1 MSGNRSGHV
10 VAAAVVCLILPTVA
24 VILRFLSRRMAR
36 AGLWVD
42 DYVVVLAMVFSW
54 GPNIVNLLGV
64 RRGFGKH
71 IGDISGPQLFE
82 YFKYLYAFEFLYT
95 LGMSSVK
102 YSILCFMYRIFPI
115 VQFRRILIG
124 CLVFVIALTVSVIL
138 VSMFQ
143 CVPIHKFWETLAGEL
158 SHELGGRC
166 IDVDTYFLVAG
177 GINTVTDFALLA
189 LPIPILWSL
198 RTGTPQKLLLTA
210 IFTVGLTVC
219 VVSIIRLVV
228 LSEVDKSDITWNYV
242 PAACWTA
249 AEPSI
254 AVVSACL
261 PSLRPLFVRLIW
273 RNTHRPK
280 LSSSKHLTSWRSNK
294 KQSRTGS
301 TQGSF
306 NRLNEFSTSL
316 DDSGGTGLWNSNTVK
331 VFGGTKPKR
340 GSGGKGKREEVELED
355 HGSEAEVP
363 LGRIRA
369 KTEVV
374 LTISDRVDWRDDL
387 F

>member
-1 MSGNRSGHV
+1 MS
-10 VAAAVVCLILPTVA
+10 A
-24 VILRFLSRRMAR
+24 
-36 AGLWVD
+36 
-42 DYVVVLAMVFSW
+42 
-54 GPNIVNLLGV
+54 
-64 RRGFGKH
+64 
-71 IGDISGPQLFE
+71 
-82 YFKYLYAFEFLYT
+82 
-95 LGMSSVK
+95 SSVSSALSSYLRSTNPISPVRITK
-102 YSILCFMYRIFPI
+102 NLHSAEILTSTK
-115 VQFRRILIG
+115 G
-124 CLVFVIALTVSVIL
+124 
-138 VSMFQ
+138 
-143 CVPIHKFWETLAGEL
+143 
-158 SHELGGRC
+158 
-166 IDVDTYFLVAG
+166 
-177 GINTVTDFALLA
+177 
-189 LPIPILWSL
+189 
-198 RTGTPQKLLLTA
+198 
-210 IFTVGLTVC
+210 
-219 VVSIIRLVV
+219 
-228 LSEVDKSDITWNYV
+228 NYV